1 MSVYLHLKLKVPIIF
16 ALFVVH
22 LGVALAR
29 SEHWLEVVV
38 WIAQWGRDRIFIL
51 VYLRERLIVRFHVF
65 SRINVVVYWLL
76 QINIVDLL
84 DLKKLI
90 LIDSPRILLGAII
103 LIVSDLFLSQLES
116 SLAHGHW
123 YFILLVQTT
132 MRSYCFQCLFLRS
145 LLTGICWSYVLS
157 LLFTT
162 HYLDVFL
169 LFLNIDYLIYT
180 AHIVSL
186 NHLLG

>member
-16 ALFVVH
+16 ALFILH
-22 LGVALAR
+22 LGVALDR

-51 VYLRERLIVRFHVF
+51 VYLRERLIVRIHVF

-90 LIDSPRILLGAII
+90 LIDSPRILLGSII

-123 YFILLVQTT
+123 YFILLVQATV
-132 MRSYCFQCLFLRS
+132 RSYCFQCLFLRS
-145 LLTGICWSYVLS
+145 LFTGISWSYVLS
-157 LLFTT
+157 LLFTA
-162 HYLDVFL
+162 HNLNVFL
-169 LFLNIDYLIYT
+169 LFLNINYLIYT